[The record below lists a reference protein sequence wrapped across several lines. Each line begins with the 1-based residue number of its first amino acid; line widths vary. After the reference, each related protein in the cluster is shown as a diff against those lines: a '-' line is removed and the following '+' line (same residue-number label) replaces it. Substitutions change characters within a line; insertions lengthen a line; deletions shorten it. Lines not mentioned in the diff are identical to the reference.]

1 MLFCKTINSMEK
13 ILPSQEPVLV
23 ESKGTM
29 LKNERYHFQ
38 IALKEDIFAR
48 YGECKK
54 IVVRGDIADS
64 VSVRVERFVP
74 STLTNPAADDYYVSK
89 EACLIPDVLSSFWKA
104 ISAERR
110 CLLFS
115 KSGD

>member
-54 IVVRGDIADS
+54 
-64 VSVRVERFVP
+64 
-74 STLTNPAADDYYVSK
+74 
-89 EACLIPDVLSSFWKA
+89 SSFA
-104 ISAERR
+104 VISPIA
-110 CLLFS
+110 
-115 KSGD
+115 